1 MKFFTALTSA
11 LAFTTTA
18 IAAPL
23 ATNETEPFS
32 LEARAGAGTPLQ
44 NTGITVFHSKGP
56 VGTTGRS
63 MCRFR
68 MMGFLH
74 ATGAMFDILSE
85 HMGAA
90 PGSDPTARASVVAQS
105 FFANLRPWFT
115 STFPDTR
122 AHMATALFNTGSTPA
137 DAGWE
142 GTVGA
147 QWFCWADQ
155 DTYDKILEALKAYLS
170 GKGSTAVDV
179 VFSAAQDAWAVGGSP
194 KEYRIPFEKKLKA
207 RSDTCSSGTSL
218 VSQFQNRVPELPNYS
233 GPEC

>member
-23 ATNETEPFS
+23 ATNETEPS
-32 LEARAGAGTPLQ
+32 ALEARAGAGTPLQ
-44 NTGITVFHSKGP
+44 HTGITVFHSKGP
-56 VGTTGRS
+56 VSTTGRAT
-63 MCRFR
+63 CRFR

-85 HMGAA
+85 HMGAS
-90 PGSDPTARASVVAQS
+90 PGSDPAARASVVAQS
-105 FFANLRPWFT
+105 FFANLRPWFA

-122 AHMATALFNTGSTPA
+122 PHMATSLFNTGSNPA

-142 GTVGA
+142 GTIGA
-147 QWFCWADQ
+147 QFFVWADEA
-155 DTYDKILEALKAYLS
+155 TYDSIIESLRAYLS

-179 VFSAAQDAWAVGGSP
+179 IFSAVPDAFAVGSP
-194 KEYRIPFEKKLKA
+194 KEYRIPFGKLKA

-218 VSQFQNRVPELPNYS
+218 VSQFQNRVPEIPTYS